1 MITAILFNLMNMLG
15 LYGAWAVVQILKL
28 FGARLPRE
36 IGYRAGDSLLHYST
50 ILYNCKRK

>member
-28 FGARLPRE
+28 F
-36 IGYRAGDSLLHYST
+36 RA
-50 ILYNCKRK
+50 I